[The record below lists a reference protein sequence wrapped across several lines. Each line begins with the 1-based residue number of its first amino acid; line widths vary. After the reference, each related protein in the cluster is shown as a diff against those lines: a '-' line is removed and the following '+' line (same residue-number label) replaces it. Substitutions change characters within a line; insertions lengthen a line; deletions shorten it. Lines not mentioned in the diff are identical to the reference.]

1 MKRLLIISLAGLLL
15 LGTSRGADDL
25 AVLSKL
31 DVKHTPREP
40 GPDDRRIAMVVSK
53 LLERN
58 HYLQHPLDEQFSSL
72 FFDKYL
78 DALDPQHM
86 LFLQSDV
93 EEFEKFRTELGRL
106 TTRLGDTQ
114 PAEIIFARFL
124 DRFAQQVMFVTNAL
138 HTEKFTFDSD
148 DRYLVN
154 RKDKPRPKDLD
165 EAKKLWWERLRFE
178 YLQEKLNKKK
188 HDAIVSLILRR
199 YARQMRMLLEF
210 DTDEVLQVYL
220 SALAHVYDPHSEYMG
235 KPSYENFNINMKLS
249 LFGIGALLRSE
260 DGYCKIVSLTPGG
273 PAEKSKKLKP
283 NDRIVGVAQGSEDFV
298 DVIDMKLNKVV
309 EMIRGPKGTEVRLQV
324 IPADASDE
332 SVRKV
337 VSLIRAEIPLED
349 SEAKA
354 KIIELPPEDGK
365 PAQRIGIIDLP
376 SFYADMGNRSADHK
390 STTTDVRK
398 LLRKLQEE
406 KISGLI
412 LDLRRNGGGSLEEA
426 IKLTGL
432 FIPKGPVV
440 QVKDFD
446 GRVTVDSD
454 TDEDVAYNGPLV
466 VLVSRFSAS
475 ASEILAAAL
484 QDYGR
489 ALLVGDIST
498 HGKGTVQTVQE
509 INRFLRT
516 TNNLG
521 ALKFTIRKFYRINGS
536 STQLKGVTPDIV
548 LPSFNNFGEIG
559 EAALPRALPWDT
571 IQSAEYEPMN
581 LISTHLAELRKRS
594 EARQSTD
601 KDLVWLRGEIERHRK
616 KVDDKTVS
624 LNEQQRLNEK
634 KEADARAEARKN
646 ELKRRGEPPY
656 KTYEIT
662 LKLADQPGLPPPL
675 SRTNTVASKEEKPAK
690 SAEEADEDETKDEP
704 TPAVDI
710 TLEETKRILMDL
722 VELTARTKAVAQK
735 P

>member
-1 MKRLLIISLAGLLL
+1 ML

-58 HYLQHPLDEQFSSL
+58 HYLQHPLDEQFSGL

-675 SRTNTVASKEEKPAK
+675 SRTNTVALKEEKPAK
-690 SAEEADEDETKDEP
+690 SAEEADEDETKDEQ

>member
-1 MKRLLIISLAGLLL
+1 ML

-31 DVKHTPREP
+31 GVKHTPREP

-283 NDRIVGVAQGSEDFV
+283 NDRIVAVAQGSEDFV

-675 SRTNTVASKEEKPAK
+675 SRTNTVASKEEKSAK
-690 SAEEADEDETKDEP
+690 SAEEADEDETKDEQ

>member
-690 SAEEADEDETKDEP
+690 SAEEADEDETKDEQ

>member
-1 MKRLLIISLAGLLL
+1 LL

-58 HYLQHPLDEQFSSL
+58 HYLQHPLDEQFSGL

-675 SRTNTVASKEEKPAK
+675 SRTNTVALKEEKPAK
-690 SAEEADEDETKDEP
+690 SAEEADEDETKDEQ

>member
-1 MKRLLIISLAGLLL
+1 ML

-138 HTEKFTFDSD
+138 HAEKFTFDSD

-154 RKDKPRPKDLD
+154 RKDKPRPEDLD

-675 SRTNTVASKEEKPAK
+675 SRTNTVASKDEKPAK
-690 SAEEADEDETKDEP
+690 SAEEADEDETKDEQ

>member
-1 MKRLLIISLAGLLL
+1 LL

-283 NDRIVGVAQGSEDFV
+283 NDRIVAVAQGSEDFV

-675 SRTNTVASKEEKPAK
+675 SRTNTVASKEEKSAK
-690 SAEEADEDETKDEP
+690 SAEEADEDETKDEQ

>member
-1 MKRLLIISLAGLLL
+1 
-15 LGTSRGADDL
+15 
-25 AVLSKL
+25 
-31 DVKHTPREP
+31 
-40 GPDDRRIAMVVSK
+40 
-53 LLERN
+53 
-58 HYLQHPLDEQFSSL
+58 
-72 FFDKYL
+72 
-78 DALDPQHM
+78 
-86 LFLQSDV
+86 
-93 EEFEKFRTELGRL
+93 
-106 TTRLGDTQ
+106 
-114 PAEIIFARFL
+114 
-124 DRFAQQVMFVTNAL
+124 
-138 HTEKFTFDSD
+138 
-148 DRYLVN
+148 
-154 RKDKPRPKDLD
+154 
-165 EAKKLWWERLRFE
+165 
-178 YLQEKLNKKK
+178 
-188 HDAIVSLILRR
+188 
-199 YARQMRMLLEF
+199 
-210 DTDEVLQVYL
+210 
-220 SALAHVYDPHSEYMG
+220 
-235 KPSYENFNINMKLS
+235 
-249 LFGIGALLRSE
+249 
-260 DGYCKIVSLTPGG
+260 
-273 PAEKSKKLKP
+273 
-283 NDRIVGVAQGSEDFV
+283 
-298 DVIDMKLNKVV
+298 
-309 EMIRGPKGTEVRLQV
+309 
-324 IPADASDE
+324 
-332 SVRKV
+332 
-337 VSLIRAEIPLED
+337 
-349 SEAKA
+349 
-354 KIIELPPEDGK
+354 
-365 PAQRIGIIDLP
+365 
-376 SFYADMGNRSADHK
+376 MGNRSADHK

-675 SRTNTVASKEEKPAK
+675 SRTNTVASKEEKSAK
-690 SAEEADEDETKDEP
+690 SAEEADEDETKDEQ

>member
-138 HTEKFTFDSD
+138 HAEKFTFDSD

-675 SRTNTVASKEEKPAK
+675 SRTNTVASKDEKPAK
-690 SAEEADEDETKDEP
+690 SAEEADEDETKDEQ

>member
-1 MKRLLIISLAGLLL
+1 LL

-138 HTEKFTFDSD
+138 HAEKFTFDSD

-154 RKDKPRPKDLD
+154 RKDKPRPEDLD

-675 SRTNTVASKEEKPAK
+675 SRTNTVASKDEKPAK
-690 SAEEADEDETKDEP
+690 SAEEADEDETKDEQ